1 MQLPRIKKLPNILIN
16 RIAAGEVV
24 ERPASALKEILEN
37 SIDAQADKIAVEL
50 TEGGIKQIK
59 ITDNGLGICDED
71 LHLALD
77 RHATSK
83 LQDEEA
89 LYNVTTLGFRGE
101 GLASIASVSRFSLA
115 SKTENSQHGYK
126 ISSNFGILSDVAPD
140 AVNNGTVATV
150 SELYHNIPA
159 RKKFLKSTTTEY
171 GHCKNVFERISL
183 SYPQIGFEL
192 RHNGKVTYQLDS
204 QPLLQRILQ
213 LFGDDYTRSPFE
225 ILETQANGLS
235 LSGYIYHPSYLSGSK
250 TVQFFYINGR
260 YVRDRVIQNAI
271 KQGFSGVLHHD
282 HQAQYVL
289 FLEIDPHEVDVNVH
303 PTKSE
308 VRFREVGSIHNF
320 ISSSIRKALA
330 TSPNNQKPVSF
341 QTSGTEVSNE
351 CHPYPVIPAQA
362 GIHPHGNDRLHE
374 NDSLGNPR
382 AHTHVTGS
390 DPMDSHLHVN
400 NKLGN
405 SDGTPHVI
413 PAQAGIH
420 SHGNS
425 TASTYERSFTGGK
438 FSDNFKRENF
448 SGASRQA
455 IRQWLPPE
463 GVLNSSVTTQRSTN
477 LFTEDKDA
485 QNEVLPM
492 LGFAVA
498 LLNGVYILSQT
509 DDGLIVVD
517 MHAAHERI
525 ILERLK
531 QQVANHNVPAQRLLV
546 PLILDIDEVLVATF
560 TEHEADLK
568 AIGIECK
575 LVEEGQLEVE
585 SIPLLINTTDT
596 GRLVLDTLREL
607 SNYGNSNALAEHSED
622 ILSTIACHSAV
633 RANHQLTTT
642 QMNSILRDMEQT
654 LRADYCNHGRPTWF
668 KLSMQEL
675 DGMFMRGK

>member
-24 ERPASALKEILEN
+24 ERPASALKELLEN
-37 SIDAQADKIAVEL
+37 SIDAKSDKIIVEL
-50 TEGGIKQIK
+50 TDGGIKQIK
-59 ITDNGLGICDED
+59 ITDNGVGICEED

-83 LQDEEA
+83 LADEET

-101 GLASIASVSRFSLA
+101 GLASIASVSRFSLS
-115 SKTENSQHGYK
+115 SKIETSQHGYK
-126 ISSNFGILSDVAPD
+126 ISSNFGQLSAVAPG
-140 AVNNGTVATV
+140 AVNNGTVVEV

-159 RKKFLKSTTTEY
+159 RKKFLKSATTEY
-171 GHCKNVFERISL
+171 GHCKNIFERISL

-192 RHNGKVTYQLDS
+192 RHNTKVIYKLES

-213 LFGDDYTRSPFE
+213 LFGEDYTKSPFE
-225 ILETQANGLS
+225 ILETQVGGLS
-235 LSGYIYHPSYLSGSK
+235 LSGYVYHPSYLSGTK
-250 TVQFFYINGR
+250 TVQFFYVNGR

-271 KQGFSGVLHHD
+271 KQGFSGVLHHE
-282 HQAQYVL
+282 HQPQYVL

-320 ISSSIRKALA
+320 ISSSLRKALA
-330 TSPNNQKPVSF
+330 GSPESRAGMASLAVDGGESEPMVFDRQSF
-341 QTSGTEVSNE
+341 ESPSSGGRSTGYNSLPSYEKSFSSN
-351 CHPYPVIPAQA
+351 AA
-362 GIHPHGNDRLHE
+362 
-374 NDSLGNPR
+374 
-382 AHTHVTGS
+382 
-390 DPMDSHLHVN
+390 
-400 NKLGN
+400 
-405 SDGTPHVI
+405 
-413 PAQAGIH
+413 
-420 SHGNS
+420 
-425 TASTYERSFTGGK
+425 K
-438 FSDNFKRENF
+438 FSDNFRRDN
-448 SGASRQA
+448 AANPSRA
-455 IRQWLPPE
+455 TIAKWLPPE
-463 GVLNSSVTTQRSTN
+463 GVLSSSFTTQKTAS
-477 LFTEDKDA
+477 LFTDE
-485 QNEVLPM
+485 NNEVSSEVLPM

-531 QQVANHNVPAQRLLV
+531 QQVESKNVPAQRLLV
-546 PLILDIDEVLVATF
+546 PLILDIDEILAATF
-560 TEHEADLK
+560 SEHESDLK
-568 AIGIECK
+568 ALGIECK
-575 LVEEGQLEVE
+575 LVDGGKLEVE
-585 SIPLLINTTDT
+585 AIPLLINTTDT
-596 GRLVLDTLREL
+596 GRLVLDTLHEL
-607 SNYGNSNALAEHSED
+607 SNYGNSNVLAEHSEE

-633 RANHQLTTT
+633 RANHQLTIS

>member
-1 MQLPRIKKLPNILIN
+1 IKKLPNILIN

-362 GIHPHGNDRLHE
+362 GIHPHGNDR
-374 NDSLGNPR
+374 
-382 AHTHVTGS
+382 
-390 DPMDSHLHVN
+390 
-400 NKLGN
+400 
-405 SDGTPHVI
+405 
-413 PAQAGIH
+413 
-420 SHGNS
+420 
-425 TASTYERSFTGGK
+425 ASTYERSFTGGK

-575 LVEEGQLEVE
+575 
-585 SIPLLINTTDT
+585 
-596 GRLVLDTLREL
+596 
-607 SNYGNSNALAEHSED
+607 
-622 ILSTIACHSAV
+622 
-633 RANHQLTTT
+633 
-642 QMNSILRDMEQT
+642 
-654 LRADYCNHGRPTWF
+654 
-668 KLSMQEL
+668 
-675 DGMFMRGK
+675 

>member
-37 SIDAQADKIAVEL
+37 SIDAGADKIAVEL
-50 TEGGIKQIK
+50 IEGGISQIK
-59 ITDNGLGICDED
+59 ISDNGVGICEED

-89 LYNVTTLGFRGE
+89 LYNITTLGFRGE
-101 GLASIASVSRFSLA
+101 GLASIASVSKFSLA
-115 SKTENSQHGYK
+115 SRIKDSQHGYK
-126 ISSNFGILSDVAPD
+126 ISSNFGVLSDVAPG
-140 AVNNGTVATV
+140 AVNNGTIVEV
-150 SELYHNIPA
+150 NELYHNIPA
-159 RKKFLKSTTTEY
+159 RKKFLKSVNTEY
-171 GHCKNVFERISL
+171 GHCKNVFERIAL

-192 RHNGKVTYQLDS
+192 RHNSKVTYQLNS

-213 LFGDDYTRSPFE
+213 LFGDDYTRRPFE
-225 ILETQANGLS
+225 ILETQTNGLS
-235 LSGYIYHPSYLSGSK
+235 LSGYVYHPSYLSGNK

-271 KQGFSGVLHHD
+271 KQGFSGVLHHE
-282 HQAQYVL
+282 HQPQYVL

-330 TSPNNQKPVSF
+330 ASPNNQRSM
-341 QTSGTEVSNE
+341 T
-351 CHPYPVIPAQA
+351 IPTDISEA
-362 GIHPHGNDRLHE
+362 
-374 NDSLGNPR
+374 
-382 AHTHVTGS
+382 
-390 DPMDSHLHVN
+390 SHIGLT
-400 NKLGN
+400 K
-405 SDGTPHVI
+405 D
-413 PAQAGIH
+413 
-420 SHGNS
+420 S
-425 TASTYERSFTGGK
+425 TAGNYSSETTAYNQETSYLPDTGNTRETSHPRVGGDSSSYNHSFR
-438 FSDNFKRENF
+438 REN
-448 SGASRQA
+448 SSIRDQST
-455 IRQWLPPE
+455 IRQWLPQKDNMSNLAPP
-463 GVLNSSVTTQRSTN
+463 LQPTN
-477 LFTEDKDA
+477 LFA
-485 QNEVLPM
+485 QNTEVEDEASPM

-509 DDGLIVVD
+509 EDGLIVVD

-525 ILERLK
+525 ILERLR

-546 PLILDIDEVLVATF
+546 PLILEIDEVLASTF

-568 AIGIECK
+568 ILGIECQLLEGVK
-575 LVEEGQLEVE
+575 LEIEA
-585 SIPLLINTTDT
+585 IPLLINTTDT

-607 SNYGNSNALAEHSED
+607 SNYGNSNVLSEHSEE

-633 RANHQLTTT
+633 RANHQLTTV

-654 LRADYCNHGRPTWF
+654 LRANYCNHGRPTWF

>member
-37 SIDAQADKIAVEL
+37 SIDARADKIAVEL

-115 SKTENSQHGYK
+115 SRTENSQHGYK
-126 ISSNFGILSDVAPD
+126 ISSNFGILSDVAPN
-140 AVNNGTVATV
+140 AVNNGTVVEV

-171 GHCKNVFERISL
+171 GHCKNVFERIAL

-204 QPLLQRILQ
+204 QPLLKRILQ

-225 ILETQANGLS
+225 ILETQANNLS

-341 QTSGTEVSNE
+341 QTSGVEVSNE
-351 CHPYPVIPAQA
+351 CHPRVGGDLDSQ
-362 GIHPHGNDRLHE
+362 G
-374 NDSLGNPR
+374 NDSLGHPR
-382 AHTHVTGS
+382 VSA
-390 DPMDSHLHVN
+390 DLMDSN
-400 NKLGN
+400 RNDFISG
-405 SDGTPHVI
+405 S
-413 PAQAGIH
+413 
-420 SHGNS
+420 SM
-425 TASTYERSFTGGK
+425 ASGDNAAPPYERSFTRGK
-438 FSDNFKRENF
+438 FSDNFKRDNS
-448 SGASRQA
+448 SGSSRST
-455 IRQWLPPE
+455 IRQWLPPV
-463 GVLNSSVTTQRSTN
+463 GVLNSSMTTQRSTN
-477 LFTEDKDA
+477 LFTEDKEA

-531 QQVANHNVPAQRLLV
+531 EQVANHNVPAQRLLM
-546 PLILDIDEVLVATF
+546 PLVLDIDEVLAAAF

-568 AIGIECK
+568 ALGIECK
-575 LVEEGQLEVE
+575 LVEDGKLEVE

-633 RANHQLTTT
+633 RANHQLTTA